1 MEITQQCV
9 HIDEV
14 IVILFGEPVD
24 VISLACFVIEAKDA
38 YAIRN
43 KREPVFVTMGASASG
58 LGTRQ
63 MTNSA
68 NNTSAMATRRFKS
81 NSASMM

>member
-43 KREPVFVTMGASASG
+43 KREPVFVTMGASGKRPRYTPDDQFGEQHIRHGYPA
-58 LGTRQ
+58 L
-63 MTNSA
+63 
-68 NNTSAMATRRFKS
+68 
-81 NSASMM
+81 